1 MSGENHPTYGAE
13 QLAERYPS
21 SVLWSLGVAVM
32 LVMGVVLYPYIT
44 HLLKEP
50 TDDQIPAKMTRV
62 INYSELQAPPP
73 IDLERRIPEPLEAAP
88 KAKTVKYL
96 PPVVKKDEEVPDDQL
111 MPTRDELSD
120 ALIGTQDV
128 EGTDS
133 IFVEQPDVE
142 LRPETIEEEKPDEIF
157 TFVESMPEF
166 DGGQEAFHK
175 WLRAHIQ
182 YPAIA
187 REAEIQGTVFVSFVI
202 EPDGSITEV
211 QVVRSVHRLLDE
223 EAVRVI
229 SQMPAW
235 IPGKQNQLPVRVRY
249 TLPVGFQLR
258 Y

>member
-1 MSGENHPTYGAE
+1 MSGEKHKNYGAE
-13 QLAERYPS
+13 QLADRYPLS
-21 SVLWSLGVAVM
+21 LLWSLLWAVM
-32 LVMGVVLYPYIT
+32 LVFGAVLYPYFT
-44 HLLKEP
+44 HLIKEP
-50 TDDQIPAKMTRV
+50 TDEKIPAKMTRV

-120 ALIGTQDV
+120 ALIGTQNV
-128 EGTDS
+128 EGSDS

-142 LRPETIEEEKPDEIF
+142 LRPEPIEEEKTEETF
-157 TFVESMPEF
+157 TFVETMPEF
-166 DGGQEAFHK
+166 HGGQEAFHK
-175 WLRAHIQ
+175 WLQAHIE

-202 EPDGSITEV
+202 ESDGKITEV
-211 QVVRSVHRLLDE
+211 EVVRSVHKLLDD

-229 SQMPAW
+229 SDMPAW
-235 IPGKQNQLPVRVRY
+235 IPGRQNDMPVRVRY